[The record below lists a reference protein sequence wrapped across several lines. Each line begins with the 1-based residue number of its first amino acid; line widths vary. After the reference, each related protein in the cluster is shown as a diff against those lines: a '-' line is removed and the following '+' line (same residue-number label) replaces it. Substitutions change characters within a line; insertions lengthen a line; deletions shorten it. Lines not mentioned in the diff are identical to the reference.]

1 MKVFLAN
8 ANILYKLCQNSES
21 KKKESDSIKI
31 KEHVLNGKSIVMT
44 KVRDKTILSALEEY
58 GGKLENNITKKT
70 FVLITKSLDDI
81 SSKTNK
87 AKELG
92 IPIMVP
98 EEFIKKYL

>member
-1 MKVFLAN
+1 MLKLSVKFSNSVLNVFLN
-8 ANILYKLCQNSES
+8 NRV
-21 KKKESDSIKI
+21 D
-31 KEHVLNGKSIVMT
+31 
-44 KVRDKTILSALEEY
+44 
-58 GGKLENNITKKT
+58 NNITKKT